1 MPLATLP
8 DRLLAEIDRGLDS
21 LVLPSPD
28 QIRALISEIREQRR
42 HVVELAAS
50 QLRLARAL
58 RDVQTTADTTL
69 QLEAK
74 R

>member
-8 DRLLAEIDRGLDS
+8 DRLLAEIDRGLDN
-21 LVLPSPD
+21 LVLPSPE
-28 QIRALISEIREQRR
+28 QVRALISEVRDQRR
-42 HVVELAAS
+42 HISELTAS

-58 RDVQTTADTTL
+58 RDVQTTADTVL